1 MNKVYLRNVYKK
13 IRNELSDSIRT
24 EKSLK
29 ITDKL
34 IDTGQIKKSVNIMIY
49 NSFSSEVK
57 TNLLR
62 NKLLSYGKNIL
73 IPKCIPGTNIMYAIC
88 YSKNDN
94 IIINKYGITEPES
107 TSVYNGEIDLI
118 IVPGIAFDTDGNR
131 IGFGKGYYDRFIN
144 SLDYK
149 PYLIGI
155 AYENQIVIEGIDTDA
170 NDVRMDM
177 VVTDE
182 HIYV

>member
-1 MNKVYLRNVYKK
+1 M
-13 IRNELSDSIRT
+13 
-24 EKSLK
+24 
-29 ITDKL
+29 
-34 IDTGQIKKSVNIMIY
+34 
-49 NSFSSEVK
+49 
-57 TNLLR
+57 
-62 NKLLSYGKNIL
+62 
-73 IPKCIPGTNIMYAIC
+73 
-88 YSKNDN
+88 
-94 IIINKYGITEPES
+94 
-107 TSVYNGEIDLI
+107 I

>member
-1 MNKVYLRNVYKK
+1 MNKAYLRNIYKK

-34 IDTGQIKKSVNIMIY
+34 IDISQIKNSENIMIY

-62 NKLLSYGKNIL
+62 DKLLSDGKNIL
-73 IPKCIPGTNIMYAIC
+73 IPKCMPGTNIMHAIC
-88 YSKNDN
+88 YSKNDS
-94 IIINKYGITEPES
+94 IIINEYGVTEPES
-107 TSVYNGEIDLI
+107 TSVYSGEIDLI
-118 IVPGIAFDTDGNR
+118 IVPGIVFDTDRNR

-144 SLDYK
+144 SLGYK

-155 AYENQIVIEGIDTDA
+155 AYENQIVREGIDTDA